1 MHRKN
6 VKWRGKGKKRCDSIH
21 LQQKQLHVVFICN
34 MQSPKSFSLNMSFE
48 KIKKLKGLD
57 SPLKRSSKSRGYG
70 EKDLKSKV
78 EFKLPKL
85 FILKQKHKFKSLK
98 V

>member
-1 MHRKN
+1 
-6 VKWRGKGKKRCDSIH
+6 
-21 LQQKQLHVVFICN
+21 
-34 MQSPKSFSLNMSFE
+34 MSFE